1 MSITLLCIKLV
12 TQIFNEM
19 LVFRAVARYK
29 LIAVTALEIRGH
41 IFGKK
46 NYLLVFSMYNTKIN
60 QGIGI
65 IILIFFFSQL
75 FLV

>member
-1 MSITLLCIKLV
+1 MHIIIILTLQEIIYTYMYL
-12 TQIFNEM
+12 
-19 LVFRAVARYK
+19 YK
-29 LIAVTALEIRGH
+29 TALEIRGH